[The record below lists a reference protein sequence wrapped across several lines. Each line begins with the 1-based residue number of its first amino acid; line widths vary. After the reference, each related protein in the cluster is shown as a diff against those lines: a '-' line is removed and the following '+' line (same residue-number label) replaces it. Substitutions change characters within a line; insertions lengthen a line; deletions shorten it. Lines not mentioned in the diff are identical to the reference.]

1 MLLDKLF
8 SMAGQGNNHGTNG
21 VHFPFGQA
29 LSNGCRS
36 KKLVIFKILHISD
49 AIKAIPINLHCSA
62 PCKSMPNPLN
72 IHIPP

>member
-8 SMAGQGNNHGTNG
+8 SMAGQGNNRGTNG

-49 AIKAIPINLHCSA
+49 AIKAIPIICTALLLVKAC
-62 PCKSMPNPLN
+62 L
-72 IHIPP
+72 IP